1 MKKGYLFIAVALAF
15 IAAPAYSETI
25 TLQQG
30 ANYWGTSDCHIFSYD
45 GNQNQMVRKA
55 DGSNGGNGTA
65 TATTGGYPQNTG
77 GWDYIEEGDYTVPH
91 PTTPLIDDS
100 KCILIKFD
108 LSGVKAVTS
117 AKLGIYYWFERNGG
131 DVTKEKSG
139 TSQIKHTL
147 NVNRLL
153 KDWGMGSGGGN
164 GVGVDG
170 SDQKDNAGS
179 ATWNSTG
186 YEFWQAIGAEGPEDI
201 APTETTT
208 VFDPA
213 VGGWVWFDVTASAK
227 FWVATPNK
235 NFGVKIGQEV
245 YPAKFNDPD
254 LTLPNGKKVYKGAP
268 VTTQTDFVSG
278 AYDFVSSSNK
288 GKPALRP
295 QLVIEGTSSA
305 SSWEIF
311 Q

>member
-15 IAAPAYSETI
+15 IAAPAFSETI

-30 ANYWGTSDCHIFSYD
+30 VNYWGTSDCHIFSYD
-45 GNQNQMVRKA
+45 GAQNQLVRTA
-55 DGSNGGNGTA
+55 DGSNGGNGKG
-65 TATTGGYPQNTG
+65 TATTGANPQNTG
-77 GWDYIEEGDYTVPH
+77 GWDYIEEGDYGSPY
-91 PTTPLIDDS
+91 PLYEDS
-100 KCILIKFD
+100 KCIMIRFD
-108 LSGVKAVTS
+108 VSALKAVTS
-117 AKLGIYYWFERNGG
+117 AKIGLYYWFERSTGAIA
-131 DVTKEKSG
+131 TEKSG
-139 TSQIKHTL
+139 TKKDKHTL
-147 NVNRLL
+147 NVNRVL

-170 SDQKDNAGS
+170 SDQKDNTGS
-179 ATWNSTG
+179 VTWNSTG
-186 YEFWQAIGAEGPEDI
+186 YELWQAMGAEGPEDI
-201 APTETTT
+201 APTESTT

-227 FWVATPNK
+227 LWVADQSK

-254 LTLPNGKKVYKGAP
+254 LKLPNGRMVYKGAP
-268 VTTQTDFVSG
+268 VTLSTAFYPG
-278 AYDFVSSSNK
+278 AHDFVSSSNK
-288 GKPALRP
+288 GKPTLRP
-295 QLVIEGTSSA
+295 QLVVEGTSSA